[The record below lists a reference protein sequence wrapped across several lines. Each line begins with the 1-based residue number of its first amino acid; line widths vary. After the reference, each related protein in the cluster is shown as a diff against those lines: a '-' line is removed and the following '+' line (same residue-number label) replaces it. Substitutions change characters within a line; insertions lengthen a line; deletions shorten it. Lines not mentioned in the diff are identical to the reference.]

1 MESQLEERLALE
13 QEIREGIE
21 SGQFIPYYQPQ
32 IGLPSGDL
40 SGFEVLARWQSPK
53 RGLVEPSGFIEVAEA
68 SGLIAPLSLRVMR
81 DALSEAAAWPDHLQ
95 VAVNISPVQFRDP
108 LLAERIQAVLVETS
122 FPPHRLE
129 LEVTESSI
137 FEDQQQ
143 ALETVHKIKGL
154 GIRLSLDD
162 FGTGYAS
169 LTQLRALPFDRIKI
183 DKSFVANL
191 LTDQQSS
198 AIVSTI
204 TSLGRALD
212 LPITAEGVECRQVHE
227 MIEALGCSSAQGWLF
242 GRAMAGSDVQAMLSI
257 APIESH
263 DIPPSL
269 DYPEVKERRDRQ
281 RRSSPGAKAAA

>member
-1 MESQLEERLALE
+1 
-13 QEIREGIE
+13 
-21 SGQFIPYYQPQ
+21 
-32 IGLPSGDL
+32 
-40 SGFEVLARWQSPK
+40 
-53 RGLVEPSGFIEVAEA
+53 
-68 SGLIAPLSLRVMR
+68 MR

-108 LLAERIQAVLVETS
+108 LLAQRIQAVLVETS

-143 ALETVHKIKGL
+143 ALETVHKIKDL

-183 DKSFVANL
+183 DKSFVASL

-204 TSLGRALD
+204 TSLGKALN

-263 DIPPSL
+263 RIRPRL
-269 DYPEVKERRDRQ
+269 DLPEVQERRDRK
-281 RRSSPGAKAAA
+281 RRSSLGAKSAA